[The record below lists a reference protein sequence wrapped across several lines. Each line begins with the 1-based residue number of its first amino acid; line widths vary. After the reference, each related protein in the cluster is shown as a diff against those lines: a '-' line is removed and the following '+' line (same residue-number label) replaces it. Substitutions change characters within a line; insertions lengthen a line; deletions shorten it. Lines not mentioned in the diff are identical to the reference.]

1 MKVQFRN
8 TITGRTETYDGL
20 TRRQVWALVKFVDEL
35 GERAVTELRV
45 RVLGCDARGNAEW
58 ADISH
63 QF

>member
-20 TRRQVWALVKFVDEL
+20 TRTQAVALVGFVDTL
-35 GERAVTELRV
+35 AARDMTELRV
-45 RVLGCDARGNAEW
+45 RVLGCDARGTAEW
-58 ADISH
+58 ADVTH

>member
-20 TRRQVWALVKFVDEL
+20 TRTQAVALVGFVDTL

-45 RVLGCDARGNAEW
+45 RVLGCDARGTAEW
-58 ADISH
+58 ADVTH

>member
-20 TRRQVWALVKFVDEL
+20 TREQATALMAFVDSL
-35 GERAVTELRV
+35 GERAVTEPRV

-58 ADISH
+58 AEVTH